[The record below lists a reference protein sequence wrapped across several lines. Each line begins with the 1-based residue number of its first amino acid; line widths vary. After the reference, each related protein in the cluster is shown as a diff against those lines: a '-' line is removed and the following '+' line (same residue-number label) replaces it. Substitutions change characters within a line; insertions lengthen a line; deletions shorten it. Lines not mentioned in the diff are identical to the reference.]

1 MKKTSLLIFSLLL
14 SVGLYAQ
21 DRGYVIM
28 EFNLKD
34 GFYQELLDNWIKYSE
49 PEKIID
55 GSVILLQ
62 EIGVGGDNMSHRMVY
77 SWELGVEWYEGV
89 FDPMK
94 QDLSW
99 ALLDNMV
106 EEWGEQYIGRILSW
120 KGGDSKNNYAH
131 VWDLK
136 VDNPMQFK
144 IAHDKLVKRF
154 EKEFEGRSV
163 GFGSYDFNKPN
174 GASHWVTVSGSGNED
189 HLMLYNEFEKHSDFF
204 TLLSEKGTVEEVRDD
219 QLETLI
225 SNSVLVN

>member
-1 MKKTSLLIFSLLL
+1 MKKISLLFFSLLL

-77 SWELGVEWYEGV
+77 SWELGVEWHEVV

-99 ALLDNMV
+99 A
-106 EEWGEQYIGRILSW
+106 
-120 KGGDSKNNYAH
+120 
-131 VWDLK
+131 
-136 VDNPMQFK
+136 
-144 IAHDKLVKRF
+144 
-154 EKEFEGRSV
+154 
-163 GFGSYDFNKPN
+163 
-174 GASHWVTVSGSGNED
+174 
-189 HLMLYNEFEKHSDFF
+189 
-204 TLLSEKGTVEEVRDD
+204 
-219 QLETLI
+219 
-225 SNSVLVN
+225 